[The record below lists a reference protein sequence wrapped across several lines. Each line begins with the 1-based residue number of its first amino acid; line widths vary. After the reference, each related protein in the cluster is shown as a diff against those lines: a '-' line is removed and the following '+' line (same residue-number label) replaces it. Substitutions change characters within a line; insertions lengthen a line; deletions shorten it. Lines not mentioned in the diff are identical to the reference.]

1 MTIKFEGETYRDDRM
16 FVLNIA
22 TATDSEGKA
31 CWNLATYRNTLTLP
45 FIRNDF
51 FDTKKD
57 LLKYVRKIEPYVPLI
72 SNNKKPLEIP
82 ETIDPDNHLKVWQ
95 YFNKWLIDQKL
106 FSAVD
111 GKTHVPYY
119 VDKRGFREKLFHV
132 TIEKV

>member
-1 MTIKFEGETYRDDRM
+1 MNIKFEGETYRDDRM

-51 FDTKKD
+51 FDTKEE

-72 SNNKKPLEIP
+72 SNNKKPLEIHTSSTKIWTKKCLFLLQIRP
-82 ETIDPDNHLKVWQ
+82 YFEGVSMLKKN
-95 YFNKWLIDQKL
+95 Y
-106 FSAVD
+106 SAVD
-111 GKTHVPYY
+111 IVPGGIRI
-119 VDKRGFREKLFHV
+119 RGA
-132 TIEKV
+132 